1 MTGSAMGGERG
12 QEVRAR
18 AAVGGAGVARAG
30 CSGVA
35 LLVNAVVVRL
45 VVEVAVWATE
55 AGVVGVGLAKVAG
68 VKAREGKATVV
79 VAAVVVDPVD

>member
-1 MTGSAMGGERG
+1 MVKSVREVL
-12 QEVRAR
+12 VRAV
-18 AAVGGAGVARAG
+18 AVEAGVAREG

-45 VVEVAVWATE
+45 VVEVAVLATD

>member
-1 MTGSAMGGERG
+1 M
-12 QEVRAR
+12 
-18 AAVGGAGVARAG
+18 
-30 CSGVA
+30 
-35 LLVNAVVVRL
+35 VNAVVVRL